1 MSKEE
6 KEKISDEE
14 EKKTLNDDEAK
25 KLFESELSPENAV
38 LFERKTEKKEN
49 EFSVSYDLTNL
60 EKLNLKTDAE
70 KNDITNL
77 IKNILLSSNF
87 SFLVYAYTKIF
98 GYLKSLFLYNL
109 FYFIGIKLIYKIL
122 NSSKEKENTEPKAAL
137 WKRLLLFNLPELLI
151 IFYYRR
157 KNLTKINVAIYSL
170 FTYLNERIS
179 FVFNSDDTNNYYC
192 QVDQNNYNIF
202 LIQKDKDKKNDKI
215 LFYINNPEVLAKDTF
230 FDSVI
235 AYPNANFEDFDFN
248 NLTQDEQEM
257 YEEIFTF
264 INDTEKKIKEEF
276 SLYNTVGTICSNLAF
291 NNSSNFNIRNALG
304 LKIASF
310 VILEIY
316 LNSFKKRKR
325 RKILLEEKERD
336 FNEKNIKKGY
346 FLAVNEF
353 VILLFR
359 IKEEYRNYEESY
371 DNLDKKCKKILDKY
385 FERAYKIF

>member
-179 FVFNSDDTNNYYC
+179 FVFNSDDTKNYYC

-202 LIQKDKDKKNDKI
+202 LIQKNKDKKNDKI